1 MEQTRGIR
9 KYIGDRAFYRL
20 ALGVMLP
27 IILQN
32 LITSFVS
39 LLDNIMV
46 GQCGTAAMSGVA
58 VVGQLMFNYMVIIF
72 GTVAGPGI
80 FCAQYFGARDEG
92 SLRAAFRC
100 KLGMSLAVALVC
112 MGVISLWGGELAGL
126 FLNGE
131 EAARAE
137 VMAYAMDY
145 AKVIVW
151 MMIPFAVASAYSST
165 LRETGQT
172 VVPMA
177 ASIAAVIINLF
188 LNWVLIFGKL
198 GAPELGVVG
207 AAWATVVSRV
217 AEAAINVIYSHC
229 RRDRLLFSKGFFGR
243 LPVHPGLF
251 GHILKRSMPLFF
263 NEFLWSTGCSVVM
276 QVYCSRGLVV
286 VAALNIAYVISDLF
300 QMAAF
305 STGNTIG
312 IIVGQQL
319 GAGELDRAVDTDR
332 KLIAFGLL
340 VALILAGLM
349 CLIAPLFPQLYNT
362 TEEVRALACRLV
374 LVMAAVLPF
383 GTLAHA
389 GYFTLRSGG
398 KTAITFIF
406 DSGFMWLVNIPAAW
420 CASHLTDWNILLV
433 YAASNSTDLIKAA
446 IGLILVRRK
455 IWVNNLT
462 EKGIKDA
469 G

>member
-1 MEQTRGIR
+1 MEKGLRR
-9 KYIGDRAFYRL
+9 YIGDRAFYKL

-27 IILQN
+27 LILQS

-46 GQCGTAAMSGVA
+46 GQCGTAPMSGVA
-58 VVGQLMFNYMVIIF
+58 VVGQLMFNYVVIIF

-80 FCAQYFGARDEG
+80 FCAQYFGAGDEG

-100 KLGMSLAVALVC
+100 KLVLSLIVAVVC
-112 MGVISLWGGELAGL
+112 MGVLHFWGMPLAGL

-145 AKVIVW
+145 ARVIIW
-151 MMIPFAVASAYSST
+151 MMLPFAISSAYSTT

-172 VVPMA
+172 VVPML
-177 ASIAAVIINLF
+177 ASIAAVFVNLF

-207 AAWATVVSRV
+207 AAWATVASRV
-217 AEAAINVIYSHC
+217 VEAAINVVYSHVHAG
-229 RRDRLLFSKGFFGR
+229 RLLFAKGLFGA
-243 LPVHPGLF
+243 LPVHKGLF
-251 GHILKRSMPLFF
+251 GRILRRSLPLFF
-263 NEFLWSTGCSVVM
+263 NEFLWSTGTSVLM
-276 QVYCSRGLVV
+276 QVYCTRGLEV
-286 VAALNIAYVISDLF
+286 VAALNIAYVIQDLF

-332 KLIAFGLL
+332 KLIAFGLV
-340 VALILAGLM
+340 VALVLAALM
-349 CLIAPLFPQLYNT
+349 CLIAPLFPRLYNT
-362 TEEVRALACRLV
+362 TEEVRTMACRIV
-374 LVMAAVLPF
+374 LVMAAILPF
-383 GTLAHA
+383 GTLSHS

-398 KTAITFIF
+398 KTALTFIF
-406 DSGFMWLVNIPAAW
+406 DCGFMWLVNIPVAW
-420 CASHLTDWNILLV
+420 CAAHLTALHILLV
-433 YAASNSTDLIKAA
+433 YLISNGTELIKSA
-446 IGLILVRRK
+446 IGLVLVRKR

-462 EKGIKDA
+462 EKENANA

>member
-1 MEQTRGIR
+1 MDNAKGLRR
-9 KYIGDRAFYRL
+9 YIGDRNFYRL

-32 LITSFVS
+32 LVTSFVS

-46 GQCGTAAMSGVA
+46 GQCGTAAISGVA
-58 VVGQLMFNYMVIIF
+58 VVGQLMFNYMIVML

-80 FCAQYFGARDEG
+80 FCAQYYGAQDEG

-100 KLGMSLAVALVC
+100 KLSMALIVSLVA
-112 MGVISLWGGELAGL
+112 MGIITLWGEPLAGL
-126 FLNGE
+126 FLKGE
-131 EAARAE
+131 EAERNE
-137 VMAYAMDY
+137 VMAQAMGYAR
-145 AKVIVW
+145 VIVW
-151 MMIPFAVASAYSST
+151 TMLPFAISSAYSTT
-165 LRETGQT
+165 LREAGQT
-172 VVPMA
+172 VMPMV
-177 ASIAAVIINLF
+177 ASVAAVFVNLF

-198 GAPELGVVG
+198 GAPALGVVG
-207 AAWATVVSRV
+207 AAWATVASRV
-217 AEAAINVIYSHC
+217 AEAAINVIYSH
-229 RRDRLLFSKGFFGR
+229 RHSGSLLFSKGLFAS

-251 GHILKRSMPLFF
+251 RHIIRRSIPLFV
-263 NEFLWSTGCSVVM
+263 NEFLWATGCTTIM
-276 QVYCSRGLVV
+276 QIYCTRGLVV
-286 VAALNIAYVISDLF
+286 VAALNIAYVIYDLF

-312 IIVGQQL
+312 ILVGQQL
-319 GAGELDRAVDTDR
+319 GAGELERAVDTDR
-332 KLIAFGLL
+332 KLIAFGLTVSL
-340 VALILAGLM
+340 VLAALM

-362 TEEVRALACRLV
+362 TDEIKTLASRFV
-374 LVMAAVLPF
+374 MIMAAILPF

-420 CASHLTDWNILLV
+420 CAAHLTSWNILLV
-433 YAASNSTDLIKAA
+433 YAASNSTDILKAA
-446 IGLILVRRK
+446 IGVVLVCRK
-455 IWVNNLT
+455 KWVNNLT
-462 EKGIKDA
+462 EKGNGHA

>member
-1 MEQTRGIR
+1 MEQTKGIR
-9 KYIGDRAFYRL
+9 KFIGDRAFYKL

-27 IILQN
+27 IIAQN

-80 FCAQYFGARDEG
+80 FCAQYFGAKDEG

-100 KLGMSLAVALVC
+100 KLILSLVVAAVC
-112 MGVISLWGGELAGL
+112 MGVIELWGDTLAGL

-137 VMAYAMDY
+137 VMGYAMDY
-145 AKVIVW
+145 ADAIIW
-151 MMIPFAVASAYSST
+151 MMIPFAIASAYSST

-172 VVPMA
+172 MVPMV
-177 ASIAAVIINLF
+177 ASIAAVFVNLF

-207 AAWATVVSRV
+207 AAWATVASRV
-217 AEAAINVIYSHC
+217 VEAGINVVYSHVHA
-229 RRDRLLFSKGFFGR
+229 DRLLFAKGLFSR
-243 LPVHPGLF
+243 LPVHKGML
-251 GHILKRSMPLFF
+251 GSILRRSLPLFF
-263 NEFLWSTGCSVVM
+263 NEFLWSTGCSVIM
-276 QVYCSRGLVV
+276 QIYCTRGLVV

-312 IIVGQQL
+312 ILVGQQL
-319 GAGELDRAVDTDR
+319 GAGELDRAVETDR
-332 KLIAFGLL
+332 KLIAFGLM
-340 VALILAGLM
+340 VALVLAGLM
-349 CLIAPLFPQLYNT
+349 CLIAPLFPRLYNT
-362 TEEVRALACRLV
+362 TDEVRALSSRV
-374 LVMAAVLPF
+374 VMVMAALLPF
-383 GTLAHA
+383 STLSHS

-398 KTAITFIF
+398 KTALTFIF
-406 DSGFMWLVNIPAAW
+406 DCGFMWLVNIPVAW
-420 CASHLTDWNILLV
+420 CAAHLTALHILLV
-433 YAASNSTDLIKAA
+433 YAVSNGTDIIKAA
-446 IGLILVRRK
+446 IGLVLVHK
-455 IWVNNLT
+455 GIWVNNLT
-462 EKGIKDA
+462 KNNPA